1 LLRTLGRLCLV
12 AAAIL
17 AGYMA
22 WMLWGTGIITAKAQD
37 QLRAELNPAL
47 ANPLP
52 PPTNPSLE
60 PVFTEGDAIG
70 EIIIPRINLDM
81 VVVNGTS
88 TQDLT
93 KGPGLYNHSAFPWDD
108 HGQVEIAGHRTTYL
122 HPFWALDHMQK
133 GDLIQIVTQYGTFNY
148 HVTGTKT
155 VPAND
160 VQIVNQTLKPTLILT
175 TCTPRF
181 SATNRLVVFADRE

>member
-1 LLRTLGRLCLV
+1 
-12 AAAIL
+12 
-17 AGYMA
+17 M
-22 WMLWGTGIITAKAQD
+22 WMIWGTGIVTAKAQEG
-37 QLRAELNPAL
+37 LRTNFEASL

-81 VVVNGTS
+81 IVVNGVS

-108 HGQVEIAGHRTTYL
+108 HGRVAIAGHRTTYL
-122 HPFWALDHMQK
+122 HPFWALDHMQR
-133 GDLIQIVTQYGTFNY
+133 GDLIQLVTQYGTFNY
-148 HVTGTKT
+148 HVTDMKT
-155 VPAND
+155 VLPTDTQVAD
-160 VQIVNQTLKPTLILT
+160 QTERPTLILT

-181 SATNRLVVFADRE
+181 SASNRLVVFADRE